1 VPIGYIGAWI
11 EQANGPCLMPE
22 QAAQALSQAIV
33 DQAPDAIIFA
43 DPGGIIR
50 IWNRGA
56 ERIFGYPAAEA
67 LGASLD
73 LIIPE
78 RFRRAHWEGFQRAI
92 DTGRTKYADRV
103 LTTRSAH
110 RDGSNLYGDLSIG
123 LVTVDGGA
131 ILGAHA
137 IGRECTARYAADA
150 ALRAR
155 LAALESKGGT
165 PVA

>member
-1 VPIGYIGAWI
+1 MLIGYIGRMDR
-11 EQANGPCLMPE
+11 ANGPPPMPG
-22 QAAQALSQAIV
+22 QAAPSLSQAII

-43 DPGGIIR
+43 DRGGIIR
-50 IWNRGA
+50 VWNRGA
-56 ERIFGYPAAEA
+56 ERIFGYPAADA

-110 RDGSNLYGDLSIG
+110 RDGSKLYLDLSFG
-123 LVTVDGGA
+123 LVTDDGGA
-131 ILGAHA
+131 ILGALA
-137 IGRECTARYAADA
+137 IGRDCTTRYAADA

-155 LAALESKGGT
+155 LTALETKGGA
-165 PVA
+165 PEA